1 MAINMQFLNA
11 YYNQKSLPIF
21 RTCLNMQAVKCAD
34 MSAPG
39 PSSCSLSASI
49 EDACFSTGTR
59 FICRSQLAD
68 HCSTRNGIVL
78 DFARTG
84 RMKDM
89 LNVSCK
95 AQAESTTPVSEAEQE
110 GWKKRQDEAGKE
122 SDNGSWQW
130 SLNWNHITS
139 HIIVGSCPRSS
150 EDVDHM
156 VDAAGITAILN
167 LQSDLCFEA
176 LKIPFEDIRKRAI
189 ERAVYLD
196 RVAIRDFDHG
206 DQGMNLDDAVSMV
219 KSARKVAHPYID
231 CWVEVR
237 RRLLD
242 GRNEELGGVSKQ
254 IYELRRDKA
263 TPGNSNSDWE
273 AAQKQVIATTFGRW
287 LEVDLGILQMEFDQ
301 LDRHYAAALRKV
313 KADFEKVL
321 GQAQVSG
328 KNSAFNLA
336 KYVADTSTS
345 SSKEVPEEELECDVI
360 TRECASTEE

>member
-1 MAINMQFLNA
+1 
-11 YYNQKSLPIF
+11 
-21 RTCLNMQAVKCAD
+21 
-34 MSAPG
+34 
-39 PSSCSLSASI
+39 
-49 EDACFSTGTR
+49 
-59 FICRSQLAD
+59 
-68 HCSTRNGIVL
+68 
-78 DFARTG
+78 
-84 RMKDM
+84 MKDM

-206 DQGMNLDDAVSMV
+206 DQALMLPQAVRTLNLLLARGFKVYVHCTAGINRATLTVVGYLTFVQGMNLDDAVSMV